1 MKFRRMAAGIA
12 ALAISISGLAFGA
25 GTAMAEE
32 DGTLP
37 TLGTT
42 LTITAD
48 SADQIAGHEFTAYKL
63 ASYTAVVSLG
73 TVTVKTTD
81 AAKGSVSEAM
91 TEITKDNAEADKY
104 TDTKGDPLV
113 WALQKQGLLDSKD
126 TKPWDGTTRKL
137 AEQLKSKSLGGP
149 ADTVTAG
156 ADATSVQLNVDP
168 GLYYIVDSTAK
179 KQVESSKWTRSLS
192 MIASTALTVKGDKG
206 DEEELSDGTVQL
218 KNQSLPI
225 YKQVVK
231 PEGEDGEDYVSQEQ
245 PDYAVGD
252 DVYYELTSEVPVF
265 TGYER
270 GSRVLKIIDTMSK
283 GLTYQGLDR
292 VTVTKD
298 GQTLT
303 LKNNTDY
310 TVEISQLDT
319 YEPSQPTHVPGSLK
333 GGATQIT
340 IDFGKYVNQKEGAQ
354 KLLEGGAITVILH
367 ATLNEEALVSTP
379 GDPQGNPNKVD
390 LEFGNSSTE
399 EIHKIPGGEVNV
411 YTFKFQ
417 LLKHDQNDKPLAG
430 AKFKVKSEKGWLKTA
445 PTDEEGWTTT
455 NDEESA
461 KVFTS
466 DDRGMITGLD
476 GLDAGTYTV
485 KETEAPEGFQH
496 LVLPTFSFTITPTK
510 YDQDTATERPGST
523 GWGDYVMTDVDFSD
537 PSGDTW
543 DLVKKDGKVTFQ
555 YNVENVPS
563 IIELPK
569 TGAAGAI
576 MFSAIT
582 LFAGCAA
589 ALLFVQSR
597 KVRSARR

>member
-12 ALAISISGLAFGA
+12 ALAISISGLAFGV

-37 TLGTT
+37 TLGKT

-48 SADQIAGHEFTAYKL
+48 SADQIAGHEFTAYQL
-63 ASYTAVVSLG
+63 ASYTEVESLG
-73 TVTVKTTD
+73 TVTVETTE
-81 AAKGSVSEAM
+81 AAKGSVSAAM
-91 TEITKDNAEADKY
+91 TEITKGNAEADQY
-104 TDTKGDPLV
+104 TAAKGDPLV
-113 WALQKQGLLDSKD
+113 WALQKHGILDSKD

-137 AEQLKSKSLGGP
+137 AEQLKSKPLGDS
-149 ADTVTAG
+149 ADSVTAG
-156 ADATSVQLNVDP
+156 ADAKSVQLKVTP
-168 GLYYIVDSTAK
+168 GLYYIVDSTAAT
-179 KQVESSKWTRSLS
+179 QLTSSKWTRSLS
-192 MIASTALTVKGDKG
+192 MIASTALTVKGENG
-206 DEEELSDGTVQL
+206 VEELSDGTVQL

-231 PEGEDGEDYVSQEQ
+231 PEDNDYVSQKQ

-265 TGYER
+265 TGYEL

-298 GQTLT
+298 EQTLT
-303 LKNNTDY
+303 LKEDTDY
-310 TVEISQLDT
+310 TVNYQPGT
-319 YEPSQPTHVPGSLK
+319 YVTSQPTHVPGSLE

-340 IDFGKYVNQKEGAQ
+340 IDFGKYVNQEEGDQNQ
-354 KLLEGGAITVILH
+354 KLLEGGDITVILH
-367 ATLNEEALVSTP
+367 ATLNKEALVSTP
-379 GDPQGNPNKVD
+379 GNPQGNPNKVD

-455 NDEESA
+455 DDEKLA

-466 DDRGMITGLD
+466 DDHGLITGLD

-485 KETEAPEGFQH
+485 EETEAPEGFQD
-496 LVLPTFSFTITPTK
+496 LALPTFSFTIKPK
-510 YDQDTATERPGST
+510 YDQDTATERPGSQ
-523 GWGDYVMTDVDFSD
+523 GWGDYVMTDVDFSN
-537 PSGDTW
+537 PSDDNW

-555 YNVENVPS
+555 YNVKNVPS

>member
-12 ALAISISGLAFGA
+12 ALAISISGLAFGV

-37 TLGTT
+37 TLGKT

-48 SADQIAGHEFTAYKL
+48 SADQIAGHEFTAYQL
-63 ASYTAVVSLG
+63 ASYTEVESLG
-73 TVTVKTTD
+73 TVTVETTE
-81 AAKGSVSEAM
+81 AAKGSVSAAM
-91 TEITKDNAEADKY
+91 TEITKGNAEADKY
-104 TDTKGDPLV
+104 TTAKGDPLV
-113 WALQKQGLLDSKD
+113 WALQKHGILDSKD

-137 AEQLKSKSLGGP
+137 AEQLKSKPLGGP
-149 ADTVTAG
+149 AATVTAG

-168 GLYYIVDSTAK
+168 GLYYIVDSTAAT
-179 KQVESSKWTRSLS
+179 QLTSSKWTRSLS

-206 DEEELSDGTVQL
+206 NKLELSDGTVQL

-231 PEGEDGEDYVSQEQ
+231 PEDNGYVSQEQ

-265 TGYER
+265 TGYELN
-270 GSRVLKIIDTMSK
+270 SRVLKIIDTMSK
-283 GLTYQGLDR
+283 GLTYQRLDR

-303 LKNNTDY
+303 LKEDKDY
-310 TVEISQLDT
+310 TVNYQPGT
-319 YEPSQPTHVPGSLK
+319 YVPSQPNHVSGSLES
-333 GGATQIT
+333 GATQIT
-340 IDFGKYVNQKEGAQ
+340 IDFDKYVNQREGAQ
-354 KLLEGGAITVILH
+354 TLLEGGDITVILH
-367 ATLNEEALVSTP
+367 AKLNEEALVSTP
-379 GDPQGNPNKVD
+379 GDLQGNPNKVE
-390 LEFGNSSTE
+390 LEFGNSSTK
-399 EIHKIPGGEVNV
+399 EIHMIPGGEVNV

-430 AKFKVKSEKGWLKTA
+430 AKFKVKSDKGWLKTA
-445 PTDEEGWTTT
+445 PTDKEGWTTT

-461 KVFTS
+461 MVFTS
-466 DDRGMITGLD
+466 DDDGMITGLD
-476 GLDAGTYTV
+476 GLAAGTYTV
-485 KETEAPEGFQH
+485 KETEAPEGFQD
-496 LVLPTFSFTITPTK
+496 LVLPTFSFTITPK
-510 YDQDTATERPGST
+510 YNQDPATERPGST
-523 GWGDYVMTDVDFSD
+523 VWGDYVMTNVDFSD

-543 DLVKKDGKVTFQ
+543 DLVKKDDNVTFQ

>member
-12 ALAISISGLAFGA
+12 ALAISISGLAFGV

-32 DGTLP
+32 DDKLP

-48 SADQIAGHEFTAYKL
+48 SADQIAGHEFTAYQL
-63 ASYTAVVSLG
+63 ASYTAVESLG

-81 AAKGSVSEAM
+81 AAYKNVSAAM
-91 TEITKDNAEADKY
+91 TEITKGNADKY

-126 TKPWDGTTRKL
+126 TQPWDGTTRKL
-137 AEQLKSKSLGGP
+137 AEQLKPESLGGP

-156 ADATSVQLNVDP
+156 ADAKSVQLNVTP

-179 KQVESSKWTRSLS
+179 EQLKSSKWTRSLS

-206 DEEELSDGTVQL
+206 NEELSDGTVQL

-231 PEGEDGEDYVSQEQ
+231 PEGEDYVSQEQ

-265 TGYER
+265 TGYEL

-303 LKNNTDY
+303 LKKDIDY
-310 TVEISQLDT
+310 TEDSQPVT
-319 YEPSQPTHVPGSLK
+319 YESSQPTRVSGSLE

-340 IDFGKYVNQKEGAQ
+340 IDFGKYVNQEEGAQ

-367 ATLNEEALVSTP
+367 ATLNKEALVSTP

-390 LEFGNSSTE
+390 LQFGNSSTE
-399 EIHKIPGGEVNV
+399 EIHMIPGGEVNV

-455 NDEESA
+455 DDEESA

-466 DDRGMITGLD
+466 DDDGMITGLD
-476 GLDAGTYTV
+476 GLDAGAYTV
-485 KETEAPEGFQH
+485 KETEAPEGFQD
-496 LVLPTFSFTITPTK
+496 LVLPTFSFTITRK

-543 DLVKKDGKVTFQ
+543 DLVKKDDNVTFQ

>member
-12 ALAISISGLAFGA
+12 ALAISISGLAFGV

-37 TLGTT
+37 TLGKT

-48 SADQIAGHEFTAYKL
+48 SADQIAGHEFTAYQL
-63 ASYTAVVSLG
+63 ASYTEVESLG
-73 TVTVKTTD
+73 TVTVETTD
-81 AAKGSVSEAM
+81 AAYENVSAAM
-91 TEITKDNAEADKY
+91 TDITKGNAEADQY
-104 TDTKGDPLV
+104 TAAKGDPLV
-113 WALQKQGLLDSKD
+113 WALQKHGILDSKD

-137 AEQLKSKSLGGP
+137 AEQLKPESLGDP

-156 ADATSVQLNVDP
+156 ADAKSVQLDVTP
-168 GLYYIVDSTAK
+168 GLYYIVDSTAAT
-179 KQVESSKWTRSLS
+179 QLESSKWTRSLS

-206 DEEELSDGTVQL
+206 NEKLSDGTVQL

-231 PEGEDGEDYVSQEQ
+231 PEGEDYVSQEQ

-265 TGYER
+265 TGYELE
-270 GSRVLKIIDTMSK
+270 SRVLKIIDTMSK

-303 LKNNTDY
+303 LKKDYDY
-310 TVEISQLDT
+310 TVDFQPVT
-319 YEPSQPTHVPGSLK
+319 YEPSQPTHVPGSPK
-333 GGATQIT
+333 DGATQIT
-340 IDFGKYVNQKEGAQ
+340 IDFGKYVNQEKDAQ

-367 ATLNEEALVSTP
+367 AKLNEEALVSTP

-390 LEFGNSSTE
+390 LQFGNSSTN
-399 EIHKIPGGEVNV
+399 EIHMIPGGEVNV

-430 AKFKVKSEKGWLKTA
+430 AKFKVKSDKGWLKTA

-455 NDEESA
+455 DDEESA

-466 DDRGMITGLD
+466 DEHGMITGLD

-485 KETEAPEGFQH
+485 KETEAPEGFQD
-496 LVLPTFSFTITPTK
+496 LALPTFSFTITPK
-510 YDQDTATERPGST
+510 YNQDPATERPGST
-523 GWGDYVMTDVDFSD
+523 VWGDYVMTNVDFSD

-543 DLVKKDGKVTFQ
+543 DLVKKDDNVTFQ

>member
-12 ALAISISGLAFGA
+12 ALAISITGLAFGA
-25 GTAMAEE
+25 GTAMAEKN
-32 DGTLP
+32 DTLP
-37 TLGTT
+37 TLGNT

-48 SADQIAGHEFTAYKL
+48 SADQIAGHEFTAYQL
-63 ASYTAVVSLG
+63 ASYTPVESLG
-73 TVTVKTTD
+73 TVTVKTTE
-81 AAKGSVSEAM
+81 AAKGNVSAAM
-91 TEITKDNAEADKY
+91 TEITKGNAEADKY

-113 WALQKQGLLDSKD
+113 WALQKHGILDSKD
-126 TKPWDGTTRKL
+126 TQPWDGTTRKL
-137 AEQLKSKSLGGP
+137 AEQLKPETLGGP
-149 ADTVTAG
+149 AATVTAG
-156 ADATSVQLNVDP
+156 ADETSVQLKVDS
-168 GLYYIVDSTAK
+168 GLYYIVDSTDAA
-179 KQVESSKWTRSLS
+179 QLTSSKWTRSLS
-192 MIASTALTVKGDKG
+192 MIASTALTVKVDK
-206 DEEELSDGTVQL
+206 DNEEQLSDGTVQL

-231 PEGEDGEDYVSQEQ
+231 PEGEQYVSQEQ

-283 GLTYQGLDR
+283 GLTYQGLER

-303 LKNNTDY
+303 LNEGDY
-310 TVEISQLDT
+310 TVKTSQPDT
-319 YEPSQPTHVPGSLK
+319 YVPSQPNHVSGSLK

-340 IDFGKYVNQKEGAQ
+340 IDFGKYVNQEKGAQ
-354 KLLEGGAITVILH
+354 TLLEGGTITVILH
-367 ATLNEEALVSTP
+367 ATLNKEALVSTP
-379 GDPQGNPNKVD
+379 DDPQGNPNKVD
-390 LEFGNSSTE
+390 LEFSNSSTDV
-399 EIHKIPGGEVNV
+399 IHMIPGGEVNV

-455 NDEESA
+455 DDEKFA

-466 DDRGMITGLD
+466 DDHGMITGLD

-485 KETEAPEGFQH
+485 EETEAPEGFQD
-496 LVLPTFSFTITPTK
+496 LVLPTFSFTITPK
-510 YDQDTATERPGST
+510 YNQDPATERPGST
-523 GWGDYVMTDVDFSD
+523 VWGDYVMTNVDFSD

-543 DLVKKDGKVTFQ
+543 DLVKKDDNVTFQ

>member
-48 SADQIAGHEFTAYKL
+48 SADQIAGHEFTAYQL
-63 ASYTAVVSLG
+63 ASYTPVESLG
-73 TVTVKTTD
+73 TVTVETTK
-81 AAKGSVSEAM
+81 AAYKNVSEAM
-91 TEITKDNAEADKY
+91 TDITKDNAEADKY

-137 AEQLKSKSLGGP
+137 AEQLKPESLGDP
-149 ADTVTAG
+149 ADTVTTG
-156 ADATSVQLNVDP
+156 ADAKSVQLNVTP

-179 KQVESSKWTRSLS
+179 EQVESSKWTRSLS

-206 DEEELSDGTVQL
+206 NEELSDGTVQL

-231 PEGEDGEDYVSQEQ
+231 PEGNDYVSQEQ

-265 TGYER
+265 TGYELN
-270 GSRVLKIIDTMSK
+270 SRVLKIIDTMSK
-283 GLTYQGLDR
+283 GLTYQRLDR

-303 LKNNTDY
+303 LKEGTDY
-310 TVEISQLDT
+310 VVEISQPVT

-333 GGATQIT
+333 DGATQIT
-340 IDFGKYVNQKEGAQ
+340 IDFGNYVNQKKGAQ

-367 ATLNEEALVSTP
+367 ATLNKEALVSTP

-390 LEFGNSSTE
+390 LVFGNDSTQ

-417 LLKHDQNDKPLAG
+417 LLKHDQNGKPLAG
-430 AKFKVKSEKGWLKTA
+430 AKFKVKSDKGWLKTA
-445 PTDEEGWTTT
+445 PTGEKGWTTT
-455 NDEESA
+455 DDEESA

-466 DDRGMITGLD
+466 DDHGMITGLD

-496 LVLPTFSFTITPTK
+496 LVLPTFSFTITPK
-510 YDQDTATERPGST
+510 YNQDPATERPGST
-523 GWGDYVMTDVDFSD
+523 VWGDYVMTDVDFSD

>member
-37 TLGTT
+37 TLGKT
-42 LTITAD
+42 LTITAG
-48 SADQIAGHEFTAYKL
+48 SADQIAGHEFTAYQL
-63 ASYTAVVSLG
+63 ASYTAVESLG

-81 AAKGSVSEAM
+81 AAYENVSAAM
-91 TEITKDNAEADKY
+91 TDITKGNAEADKY
-104 TDTKGDPLV
+104 TAKKGDPLV
-113 WALQKQGLLDSKD
+113 WALQKHGILDSKD
-126 TKPWDGTTRKL
+126 TQPWDGTTRKL
-137 AEQLKSKSLGGP
+137 AEQLKPESLGDY
-149 ADTVTAG
+149 AAKVTAG
-156 ADATSVQLNVDP
+156 ADATSVQLNVAP
-168 GLYYIVDSTAK
+168 GLYYIVDSTAAA
-179 KQVESSKWTRSLS
+179 QLTSSKWTRSLS

-206 DEEELSDGTVQL
+206 DEELSDGTVQL

-231 PEGEDGEDYVSQEQ
+231 PEGKDYVSQEQ

-265 TGYER
+265 TGYELD
-270 GSRVLKIIDTMSK
+270 SRVLKIIDTMSK

-303 LKNNTDY
+303 LKKDIDY
-310 TVEISQLDT
+310 TVEISQLGT
-319 YEPSQPTHVPGSLK
+319 YEPSQPTHVSGSLE
-333 GGATQIT
+333 GRATQIT
-340 IDFGKYVNQKEGAQ
+340 IDFGKCVNQEGDAQ

-390 LEFGNSSTE
+390 LKFGNSSTN
-399 EIHKIPGGEVNV
+399 EIHMIPGGEVNV

-417 LLKHDQNDKPLAG
+417 LLKHDQNGKPLAG
-430 AKFKVKSEKGWLKTA
+430 AKFTVKSDKGWLKTA
-445 PTDEEGWTTT
+445 PTGEEGWTTT
-455 NDEESA
+455 DDEKFA

-466 DDRGMITGLD
+466 DDHGMITGLD

-485 KETEAPEGFQH
+485 KETEAPEGFQD
-496 LVLPTFSFTITPTK
+496 LVLPTFSFTITPK
-510 YDQDTATERPGST
+510 YNQDPATERPGSAV
-523 GWGDYVMTDVDFSD
+523 WGDYVMTNVDFSD

-543 DLVKKDGKVTFQ
+543 DLVKKDDKVTFQ

>member
-32 DGTLP
+32 NDKLP

-48 SADQIAGHEFTAYKL
+48 SADQIAGHEFTAYQL
-63 ASYTAVVSLG
+63 ASYTAVESLG

-81 AAKGSVSEAM
+81 AAYENVSAAM
-91 TEITKDNAEADKY
+91 TDITKDNAEADKY
-104 TDTKGDPLV
+104 TATKGDPLV
-113 WALQKQGLLDSKD
+113 WALQKHGLLDSKD
-126 TKPWDGTTRKL
+126 TQPWDGTTRKL
-137 AEQLKSKSLGGP
+137 AEQLKPESLGGP
-149 ADTVTAG
+149 AAKVTAG
-156 ADATSVQLNVDP
+156 ADATSVQLDVTP
-168 GLYYIVDSTAK
+168 GLYYIVDSTAAT
-179 KQVESSKWTRSLS
+179 QLTSSKWTRSLS
-192 MIASTALTVKGDKG
+192 MIASTALTVKGDNG
-206 DEEELSDGTVQL
+206 NEELSDGTVQL

-231 PEGEDGEDYVSQEQ
+231 PEGKDYVSQEQ

-265 TGYER
+265 TGYQLK
-270 GSRVLKIIDTMSK
+270 SRVLKIIDTMSK
-283 GLTYQGLDR
+283 GLTYQRLDR

-303 LKNNTDY
+303 LKEGYDY
-310 TVEISQLDT
+310 TVVISQLGT
-319 YEPSQPTHVPGSLK
+319 YEPSQPTHVPGSVD
-333 GGATQIT
+333 GATQIT
-340 IDFGKYVNQKEGAQ
+340 IDFGKYVNQEGGAQ
-354 KLLEGGAITVILH
+354 TLLEGGDITVILH
-367 ATLNEEALVSTP
+367 ATLNKEALVSTP
-379 GDPQGNPNKVD
+379 GNPQGNPNKVD
-390 LEFGNSSTE
+390 LEFGNRFTQ

-417 LLKHDQNDKPLAG
+417 LLKHDQNDKTLAG
-430 AKFKVKSEKGWLKTA
+430 AEFKVKSDKGWLKTA
-445 PTDEEGWTTT
+445 PTGKEGWTTT
-455 NDEESA
+455 DDEKLA

-466 DDRGMITGLD
+466 DDHGMITGLD

-485 KETEAPEGFQH
+485 KETKAPEGFQD
-496 LVLPTFSFTITPTK
+496 LVLPTFSFTIKPK
-510 YDQDTATERPGST
+510 YNQDPATERPGST
-523 GWGDYVMTDVDFSD
+523 VWGDYVMTDVDFSD
-537 PSGDTW
+537 PSDDKW
-543 DLVKKDGKVTFQ
+543 DLVKKDDKVTFQ

>member
-32 DGTLP
+32 NDKLP

-48 SADQIAGHEFTAYKL
+48 SADQIAGHEFTAYQL
-63 ASYTAVVSLG
+63 ASYTAVESLG

-81 AAKGSVSEAM
+81 AAYENVSAAM
-91 TEITKDNAEADKY
+91 TDITKDNAEADKY
-104 TDTKGDPLV
+104 TATKGDPLV
-113 WALQKQGLLDSKD
+113 WALQKHGLLDSKD
-126 TKPWDGTTRKL
+126 TQPWDGTTRKL
-137 AEQLKSKSLGGP
+137 AEQLKPESLGDP

-156 ADATSVQLNVDP
+156 ADAKSVQLDVTP
-168 GLYYIVDSTAK
+168 GLYYIVDSTAAT
-179 KQVESSKWTRSLS
+179 QLESSKWTRSLS

-206 DEEELSDGTVQL
+206 NEKLSDGTVQL

-231 PEGEDGEDYVSQEQ
+231 PEGEDYVSQEQ

-265 TGYER
+265 TGYELE
-270 GSRVLKIIDTMSK
+270 SRVLKIIDTMSK

-303 LKNNTDY
+303 LKKDYDY
-310 TVEISQLDT
+310 TVDFQPVT
-319 YEPSQPTHVPGSLK
+319 YEPSQPTHVPGSPK
-333 GGATQIT
+333 DGATQIT
-340 IDFGKYVNQKEGAQ
+340 IDFGKYVNQEKDAQ

-367 ATLNEEALVSTP
+367 AKLNEEALVSTP

-390 LEFGNSSTE
+390 LQFGNSSTN
-399 EIHKIPGGEVNV
+399 EIHMIPGGEVNV

-430 AKFKVKSEKGWLKTA
+430 AKFKVKSDKGWLKTA

-455 NDEESA
+455 DDEESA

-466 DDRGMITGLD
+466 DEHGMITGLD

-485 KETEAPEGFQH
+485 KETEAPEGFQD
-496 LVLPTFSFTITPTK
+496 LALPTFSFTITPK
-510 YDQDTATERPGST
+510 YNQDPATERPGST
-523 GWGDYVMTDVDFSD
+523 VWGDYVMTNVDFSD

-543 DLVKKDGKVTFQ
+543 DLVKKDDNVTFQ

>member
-32 DGTLP
+32 NDTLP
-37 TLGTT
+37 TLGKT
-42 LTITAD
+42 LTITAG
-48 SADQIAGHEFTAYKL
+48 SADQIAGHEFTAYQL

-113 WALQKQGLLDSKD
+113 WALQKHGILDSKD
-126 TKPWDGTTRKL
+126 TQPWDGTTRKL
-137 AEQLKSKSLGGP
+137 AEQLKPESLGDP

-156 ADATSVQLNVDP
+156 ADAKSVQLNVDP
-168 GLYYIVDSTAK
+168 GLYYIVDSTAA
-179 KQVESSKWTRSLS
+179 KQLESSKWTRSLS

-206 DEEELSDGTVQL
+206 NEKLSDGTVQL

-231 PEGEDGEDYVSQEQ
+231 PEGEDYVSQEQ

-265 TGYER
+265 TGYELE
-270 GSRVLKIIDTMSK
+270 SRVLKIIDTMSK

-303 LKNNTDY
+303 LKKDYDY
-310 TVEISQLDT
+310 TVDFQPVT
-319 YEPSQPTHVPGSLK
+319 YEPSQPTHVPGSPK
-333 GGATQIT
+333 DGATQIT
-340 IDFGKYVNQKEGAQ
+340 IDFGKYVNQEKDAQ

-367 ATLNEEALVSTP
+367 ATLNKEALVSTP
-379 GDPQGNPNKVD
+379 GNPQGNPNKVD

-455 NDEESA
+455 DDEKLA

-466 DDRGMITGLD
+466 DDHGLITGLD

-485 KETEAPEGFQH
+485 EETEAPEGFQD
-496 LVLPTFSFTITPTK
+496 LALPTFSFTIKPK
-510 YDQDTATERPGST
+510 YDQDTATERPGSQ
-523 GWGDYVMTDVDFSD
+523 GWGDYVMTDVDFSN
-537 PSGDTW
+537 PSDDNW

-555 YNVENVPS
+555 YNVKNVPS

>member
-12 ALAISISGLAFGA
+12 ALAISISGLAFGV

-32 DGTLP
+32 DDTLP
-37 TLGTT
+37 TLGKT

-48 SADQIAGHEFTAYKL
+48 SADQIAGHEFTAYQL
-63 ASYTAVVSLG
+63 ASYTPVESLG
-73 TVTVKTTD
+73 TVTVETTE
-81 AAKGSVSEAM
+81 AAKENVSAAM
-91 TEITKDNAEADKY
+91 TEITKGNAEADKY
-104 TDTKGDPLV
+104 TAAKDDPLV
-113 WALQKQGLLDSKD
+113 WALQKHGILNSKD
-126 TKPWDGTTRKL
+126 TQPWDGTTRKL
-137 AEQLKSKSLGGP
+137 AEQLKPESLGDY
-149 ADTVTAG
+149 AAKVTAG
-156 ADATSVQLNVDP
+156 ANATSVQLDVTP
-168 GLYYIVDSTAK
+168 GLYYIVDSTAAA
-179 KQVESSKWTRSLS
+179 QLTSSKWTRSLS

-206 DEEELSDGTVQL
+206 NEELSDGTVQL

-231 PEGEDGEDYVSQEQ
+231 PEDNGYVSQEQ

-265 TGYER
+265 TGYKLN
-270 GSRVLKIIDTMSK
+270 SRVLKIIDTMSK
-283 GLTYQGLDR
+283 GLTYQGLER

-303 LKNNTDY
+303 LKEKADY
-310 TVEISQLDT
+310 TVKTSQLGK

-333 GGATQIT
+333 DGATQIT
-340 IDFGKYVNQKEGAQ
+340 IDFGKYVNQKKGAQ
-354 KLLEGGAITVILH
+354 TLLEGGTITVILH
-367 ATLNEEALVSTP
+367 AKLNEEALVSTP
-379 GDPQGNPNKVD
+379 GNPQGNPNKVD
-390 LEFGNSSTE
+390 LEFGNSSTN

-430 AKFKVKSEKGWLKTA
+430 AEFKVKSVKGWLKTA
-445 PTDEEGWTTT
+445 PTGKEGWKTTD
-455 NDEESA
+455 DEESA

-466 DDRGMITGLD
+466 DENGMITGLD

-485 KETEAPEGFQH
+485 KETKAPEGFQD
-496 LVLPTFSFTITPTK
+496 LALPTFSFTITPK
-510 YDQDTATERPGST
+510 YNQDPATELPGST
-523 GWGDYVMTDVDFSD
+523 VWGDYVMTNVDFSD

-543 DLVKKDGKVTFQ
+543 DLVKKDDNVTFQ

-563 IIELPK
+563 IFELPK

>member
-32 DGTLP
+32 NDTLP
-37 TLGTT
+37 TLGKT
-42 LTITAD
+42 LTITAG
-48 SADQIAGHEFTAYKL
+48 SADQIAGHEFTAYQL

-113 WALQKQGLLDSKD
+113 WALQKHGILDSKD
-126 TKPWDGTTRKL
+126 TQPWDGTTRKL
-137 AEQLKSKSLGGP
+137 AEQLKPESLGDP

-156 ADATSVQLNVDP
+156 ADAKSVQLNVDP
-168 GLYYIVDSTAK
+168 GLYYIVDSTAA
-179 KQVESSKWTRSLS
+179 KQLESSKWTRSLS

-206 DEEELSDGTVQL
+206 NEKLSDGTVQL

-231 PEGEDGEDYVSQEQ
+231 PEGEDYVSQEQ

-265 TGYER
+265 TGYELE
-270 GSRVLKIIDTMSK
+270 SRVLKIIDTMSK

-303 LKNNTDY
+303 LKKDYDY
-310 TVEISQLDT
+310 TVDFQPVT
-319 YEPSQPTHVPGSLK
+319 YEPSQPTHVPGSPK
-333 GGATQIT
+333 DGATQIT
-340 IDFGKYVNQKEGAQ
+340 IDFGKYVNQEKDAQ

-367 ATLNEEALVSTP
+367 AKLNEEALVSTP

-390 LEFGNSSTE
+390 LQFGNSSTN
-399 EIHKIPGGEVNV
+399 EIHMIPGGEVNV

-430 AKFKVKSEKGWLKTA
+430 AKFKVKSDKGWLKTA

-455 NDEESA
+455 DDEESA

-466 DDRGMITGLD
+466 DEHGMITGLD

-485 KETEAPEGFQH
+485 KETEAPEGFQD
-496 LVLPTFSFTITPTK
+496 LALPTFSFTITPK
-510 YDQDTATERPGST
+510 YNQDPATERPGST
-523 GWGDYVMTDVDFSD
+523 VWGDYVMTNVDFSD

-543 DLVKKDGKVTFQ
+543 DLVKKDDNVTFQ